1 VASFAHISSFT
12 ELLIQAKATRYNDEL
27 VIFPRLPG
35 GSTDI
40 MLEASNLP
48 LPSDAAREASDRLAD
63 KLRRSIIEQ
72 AGPIGFDEYMRIALY
87 EPGLGYYLGNAI
99 NFGVDGDFVT
109 APELSSLFGA
119 SVARQCFEILQH
131 TGGDILEFGA
141 GNGFLCAHVLTTLD
155 ELGVVPERYMILELN
170 PLMRER
176 QLQTLQALAPHLL
189 SRVEWLHDRPR
200 CKMNGVILA
209 NEIIDAL
216 PVKIFR
222 TVDGEI
228 HERRVAQLDDRFTW
242 FETPAPEWLAS
253 TVRARV
259 DASIIAGGSD
269 YVSEINT
276 SIEPWVNDLSRI
288 MDHTVAL
295 IFDYGFSRADYYS
308 RDRTQG
314 TLMCHFRHRKH
325 NNPFWF
331 PGLQDITA
339 SVDFTALAEAAD
351 SSGIRV
357 AGFSEQGNFL
367 LASGLL
373 DDAQRRTEKGNDRTL
388 ARIAFETKILTLP
401 SEMGSRFKVLA
412 LTKGY
417 NAPLSGFQF
426 RDDRHRL

>member
-1 VASFAHISSFT
+1 
-12 ELLIQAKATRYNDEL
+12 
-27 VIFPRLPG
+27 
-35 GSTDI
+35 

-48 LPSDAAREASDRLAD
+48 LPSAAAREVSDRLAD
-63 KLRRSIIEQ
+63 QIRRSIIEQ
-72 AGPIGFDEYMRIALY
+72 AGPISFDEYMRIALY
-87 EPGLGYYLGNAI
+87 EPGLGYYLANAI
-99 NFGVDGDFVT
+99 NFGVDGDFIT

-119 SVARQCFEILQH
+119 SVARQCFDILQH

-141 GNGFLCAHVLTTLD
+141 GNGFLAAHVLTTLD
-155 ELGVVPERYMILELN
+155 ELGAVPGRYMILELN

-176 QLQTLQALAPHLL
+176 QRQTLQEVAPHVL
-189 SRVEWLHDRPR
+189 SQVEWLNDLPS

-222 TVDGEI
+222 TANGEI
-228 HERRVAQLDDRFTW
+228 HERRVAEKGDHFIW
-242 FETPAPEWLAS
+242 SETPAPERLAGA
-253 TVRARV
+253 VRARV
-259 DASIIAGGSD
+259 DSNIIAADRD
-269 YVSEINT
+269 YVSEIN
-276 SIEPWVNDLSRI
+276 SSVEPWVSDLSRV
-288 MDHTVAL
+288 MGNAVAL
-295 IFDYGFSRADYYS
+295 IFDYGYSRADYYS

-314 TLMCHFRHRKH
+314 TLMCHFRHRQH
-325 NNPFWF
+325 NDPFWF

-373 DDAQRRTEKGNDRTL
+373 DEAQRRAEKGDDRTL
-388 ARIAFETKILTLP
+388 ARVAYETKVLTLP
-401 SEMGSRFKVLA
+401 NEMGSRFKVLA

-417 NAPLSGFQF
+417 NAALRGFQL